1 MDHLSELRES
11 CCKRRH
17 TSRRSGWHWGT
28 SF

>member
-11 CCKRRH
+11 CCKGRH
-17 TSRRSGWHWGT
+17 TSRRNSRHWGT